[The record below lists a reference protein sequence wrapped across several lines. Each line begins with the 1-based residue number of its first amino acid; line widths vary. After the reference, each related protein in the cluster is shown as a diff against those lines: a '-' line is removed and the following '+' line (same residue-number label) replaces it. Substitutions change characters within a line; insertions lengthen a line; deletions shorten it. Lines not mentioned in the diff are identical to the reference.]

1 MTEPTL
7 ELTLE
12 LAGGEH
18 TAFVN
23 ITADENHDYEIQ
35 ALYAEDDNGDE
46 VNLWGLLLVE
56 EINSAVDDDI
66 RNQLKAMEVNNA

>member
-1 MTEPTL
+1 MNELTL

-23 ITADENHDYEIQ
+23 LTADENHDYEMH

-46 VNLWGLLLVE
+46 VNLWGLLFVE
-56 EINSAVDDDI
+56 EINSSVDYEI
-66 RNQLKAMEVNNA
+66 RNQLKAMEECK

>member
-35 ALYAEDDNGDE
+35 ALYTEDDNGDE
-46 VNLWGLLLVE
+46 INLWGLLLVE
-56 EINSAVDDDI
+56 EINSAVDYEI
-66 RNQLKAMEVNNA
+66 KEQLKAMKGDK